1 MARTRMHIKIE
12 LPRPLKHLL
21 CPTPTKRALALAPAN
36 DKIILPR
43 RDHRG
48 ALESARV
55 QIERL
60 QRQELDRGEGLRDAL
75 RVLGGRNLVVGL
87 LKECVDVR
95 VDVAEAE
102 VAGVAVVPLGG
113 LLVGDA

>member
-21 CPTPTKRALALAPAN
+21 RPAPTKCALALAPADN
-36 DKIILPR
+36 QIILPR